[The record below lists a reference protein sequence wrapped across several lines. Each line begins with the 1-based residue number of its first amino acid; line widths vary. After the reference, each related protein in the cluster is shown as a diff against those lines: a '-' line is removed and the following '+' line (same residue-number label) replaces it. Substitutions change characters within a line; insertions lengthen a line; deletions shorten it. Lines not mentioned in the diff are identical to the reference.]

1 MYKRK
6 LLLLSLFALFMTG
19 LYAQRRSNYVRIL
32 DDAHFDVGVKMAGI
46 FALDDKAPLSANPH
60 FQAMWNLVRL
70 GATLESLMQG
80 MEEPLNNINLD
91 QEYGQNGYNKT
102 TFAVFFRYGFGES
115 SDVAL
120 QQQFLELNLGPGYF
134 KDSRGM
140 HIHLE
145 YQFNIMKTPYGAGV
159 NSISRTF
166 DYEVYVGARTG
177 FDWSSR
183 RSESEAGFFDH
194 LNTEIERIAFENDF
208 TAAQLVKLG
217 SMLKSSKVLFPK
229 DVGGRAFHIGPV
241 AGGRLSKQFLKNARL
256 FVEGTAFYDVMDMT
270 GSKKKKENQRSQ
282 HSISLMLGLNLTLG
296 SEGEVVVTDF
306 F

>member
-1 MYKRK
+1 MYTRK
-6 LLLLSLFALFMTG
+6 LLLLSFFSLLVAG

-32 DDAHFDVGVKMAGI
+32 DDAHFDVGVKMVGV

-80 MEEPLNNINLD
+80 LDEPLNNVTLD

-115 SDVAL
+115 SDVEL
-120 QQQFLELNLGPGYF
+120 QQHFLELNLGPGYF

-140 HIHLE
+140 HMHLE
-145 YQFNIMKTPYGAGV
+145 YQFNLLKTPYGAGV
-159 NSISRTF
+159 NSISRAF

-194 LNTEIERIAFENDF
+194 LNNEIERIAFEHDF
-208 TAAQLVKLG
+208 TAAQLVKLEE
-217 SMLKSSKVLFPK
+217 MLQTSEILFPK

-241 AGGRLSKQFLKNARL
+241 AGGRLSKRFLKNARV
-256 FVEGTAFYDVMDMT
+256 FVEGNAFYDLMDLAGT
-270 GSKKKKENQRSQ
+270 KKEKENQRSQ
-282 HSISLMLGLNLTLG
+282 HTLSLFLGLNLTLG